1 MEEHVDSRR
10 AAWSGD
16 LEGELPW
23 MQELACHLVRD
34 REAAREL
41 VQDAWL
47 QALERPPRMQGQPR
61 AWISTVMRNLVRQV
75 GRRSARRGKVVG
87 EGGDLPDE
95 RPQPPHELERVELEA
110 LLREELLRLEEP
122 YRST

>member
-47 QALERPPRMQGQPR
+47 QALERPPRQQDRPR

-75 GRRSARRGKVVG
+75 GRRDSRRGKAVADG
-87 EGGDLPDE
+87 ADLPDV
-95 RPQPPHELERVELEA
+95 RPLPIHDLERVELEA
-110 LLREELLRLEEP
+110 LLREELLRLDEP
-122 YRST
+122 